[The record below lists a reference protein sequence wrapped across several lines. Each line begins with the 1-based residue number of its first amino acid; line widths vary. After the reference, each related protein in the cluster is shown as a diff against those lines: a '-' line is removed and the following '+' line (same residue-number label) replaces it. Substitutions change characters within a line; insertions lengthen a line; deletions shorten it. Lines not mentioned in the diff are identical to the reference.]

1 MIASDPIRAI
11 DERGGEVAGVGDD
24 AADLEFAAL
33 LDQRD
38 LHMVFQPLVNL
49 KSGEI
54 VALEALARGP
64 ESTRLA
70 SPLALFEAA
79 RRANRVAELDWACRA
94 AAFRTFLEAD
104 APTAISLF
112 VNVEPEAIASACPA
126 DLVQVVSKAESR
138 LRVFVEINDLALA
151 ADPAGV
157 LAAVDRAREMGWGI
171 AIDDVGNSRAP
182 IAMLPIVGA
191 DVVKLDLRRLDAASD
206 EDSSAII
213 SSVLRHVERTG
224 AALLVEGI
232 ESRDDARWAR
242 ALGAVYG
249 QGHHLGKPGPL
260 LAKYANPRAPIPLI
274 KVVPTDLQVA
284 SPFEL
289 FEGGPHEKASGTH
302 LDKLA
307 GVLAYGP
314 RPNGTRCVFLAC
326 FGRAG
331 EIPAEL
337 LEHGTPEGALL
348 FVAFGTG
355 LAAEPFPG
363 VRGVRL
369 VEDDPFADEKFLI
382 VLSDQAPVAIFA
394 RASSNGLYD
403 VVVTQDFEL
412 VHEIARHL
420 IRRVPGPGRNNNA
433 LGGSEREDKSA
444 DEEEVS
450 PGLTPKRGWRGWRS
464 ART

>member
-1 MIASDPIRAI
+1 MIASDSKRVI
-11 DERGGEVAGVGDD
+11 DERVGEVAGVGDD

-38 LHMVFQPLVNL
+38 FHMVFQPLVNL
-49 KSGEI
+49 KTGEI

-94 AAFRTFLEAD
+94 AAFRAFLEAD
-104 APTAISLF
+104 VPTAMSLF
-112 VNVEPEAIASACPA
+112 VNVEPEAIASGCPA
-126 DLVQVVSKAESR
+126 DLVQVVFKAESR
-138 LRVFVEINDLALA
+138 LRVFVQVNDRAMA

-157 LAAVDRAREMGWGI
+157 LAAVDHAREKGWGV

-182 IAMLPIVGA
+182 IAMLPIVSP
-191 DVVKLDLRRLDAASD
+191 DVVKLALRRLEAASD

-213 SSVLRHVERTG
+213 TSVLRHIERTG

-232 ESRDDARWAR
+232 ESEDDARWAR

-274 KVVPTDLQVA
+274 KVAPTDLQVA

-289 FEGGPHEKASGTH
+289 FEGGPHERASGTH

-307 GVLAYGP
+307 RLLAYGP

-326 FGRAG
+326 FGREG

-337 LEHGTPEGALL
+337 LEHGTTEETLL

-355 LAAEPFPG
+355 LAAEPFLG
-363 VRGVRL
+363 GRGVRL

-420 IRRVPGPGRNNNA
+420 MRRVPAPGPNNYA
-433 LGGSEREDKSA
+433 LGGPEPENESP

-450 PGLTPKRGWRGWRS
+450 VESTPKRGWRGWRS
-464 ART
+464 AQT